1 MSDFLWKMLMTHSV
15 KYSRPSPLFPLLHP
29 SLLPSIHICGICI
42 CGANQDSKMS
52 FKELYLGWLGWLWWL
67 MPVIPTFGRQQEE
80 DQKLM
85 SIFAPYY
92 VKFELERCLEPPKAL
107 SQKTKLNK

>member
-1 MSDFLWKMLMTHSV
+1 
-15 KYSRPSPLFPLLHP
+15 
-29 SLLPSIHICGICI
+29 
-42 CGANQDSKMS
+42 MS

-85 SIFAPYY
+85 SIFAP
-92 VKFELERCLEPPKAL
+92 VLC
-107 SQKTKLNK
+107 QV